1 MKEIGIVG
9 MDILKLLLAGK
20 PMSAKDMSD
29 RLTHDHSKIADTL
42 VHLSK
47 QNIVNH
53 IGWAQYVITDLGREQ
68 YKRHPRTPHD
78 PSSEERP

>member
-20 PMSAKDMSD
+20 PMSAMDMSD
-29 RLTHDHSKIADTL
+29 KLSYTHAKIADTL

-47 QNIVNH
+47 QSLVDH
-53 IGWAQYVITDLGREQ
+53 VAWAQYVITDLGRDQ
-68 YKRHPRTPHD
+68 LKLHPQSPYNQN
-78 PSSEERP
+78 SEEI